1 MRQHHLNIIH
11 KVFVELCALFSN
23 KSIISVY
30 FSVNISKVCLRCSEC
45 ICQIPTVSYKTNNKM
60 RQLTGHAQIDLFVN
74 FVRKYFFTVTDEYIT
89 FPFKLFMFHSIIC
102 KYDDVIVM
110 DVQTVRC
117 FSGYKLTIVRHVCN
131 CGFHSYVYCLA
142 QYQNV
147 CIISPLGS
155 IHTKRRKKSFDV
167 HRNYCGCS
175 CWIIS
180 SLCKSDVFFA

>member
-1 MRQHHLNIIH
+1 M
-11 KVFVELCALFSN
+11 
-23 KSIISVY
+23 
-30 FSVNISKVCLRCSEC
+30 
-45 ICQIPTVSYKTNNKM
+45 TN
-60 RQLTGHAQIDLFVN
+60 
-74 FVRKYFFTVTDEYIT
+74 IT

-110 DVQTVRC
+110 DVQTVRY
-117 FSGYKLTIVRHVCN
+117 FSGYKLKIVRHVCN

-147 CIISPLGS
+147 CIYCPLGS
-155 IHTKRRKKSFDV
+155 FHTKRRKKSFDV

-180 SLCKSDVFFA
+180 SLCTSDVFFAWCKSTVKHNETRKERERVVLLSTSNNLI